1 MPPTD
6 HDTKERL
13 ERAQVCLEALC
24 PPSER
29 AHRAELTSA
38 AIREMVEYRDFLAA
52 VDATEPACDALRNR
66 LADRAFA
73 AEASFRVALAQG
85 LESVNDLR
93 DSGMLHATLS
103 DFARSLEGGDEDRAR
118 ILRDAREELRGGSL
132 ALPDDLSDEIVATVS
147 GRLRGFD
154 YNPEEDTLVVRHSS
168 PIGSAVEEVHVRL
181 SAQPGDMGRIGVAQF
196 FGAEGPVGIH
206 GAVMVSPPSD
216 CHERVAADAGEHPTT
231 FDPYAGCVGG
241 MASAREAM
249 YRHARKVSQYG
260 HGNALRVN
268 DPGTIALVALAVA
281 FVSFVVGGSTG
292 GTTSVIAFSIFAV
305 ALGAAIIIA
314 ILFF

>member
-6 HDTKERL
+6 HDTKDRL
-13 ERAQVCLEALC
+13 ERAQICLEALC

-38 AIREMVEYRDFLAA
+38 AIREMVEYRDYLAA
-52 VDATEPACDALRNR
+52 VDATEPACDALRSR

-103 DFARSLEGGDEDRAR
+103 DFARSLEGGDEDRER
-118 ILRDAREELRGGSL
+118 ILRDAREELRSGPL
-132 ALPDDLSDEIVATVS
+132 ALPDELSDEIVATV
-147 GRLRGFD
+147 GRRLQGFE

-168 PIGSAVEEVHVRL
+168 PVGSTVEEVHVRL

-206 GAVMVSPPSD
+206 GAVMVSRLRTVTSESRPTPVSTPRPSTRT
-216 CHERVAADAGEHPTT
+216 RVASAGWRAPVRRCT
-231 FDPYAGCVGG
+231 
-241 MASAREAM
+241 
-249 YRHARKVSQYG
+249 
-260 HGNALRVN
+260 
-268 DPGTIALVALAVA
+268 GTR
-281 FVSFVVGGSTG
+281 GR
-292 GTTSVIAFSIFAV
+292 
-305 ALGAAIIIA
+305 
-314 ILFF
+314 